1 MTKKTPPGGGIA
13 DPGAM
18 KSWEAAL
25 LTHKKVVDFPHP
37 NSVSLKT
44 LPSFPP
50 PPRPFPP
57 FGSSPQPSP
66 FPQAAWMTL
75 RALHVSARQEK
86 LSSRCTTPHLVRG
99 GKLLCEINTRPS
111 LNPCTHTRL
120 HAHTHTQTGVPL

>member
-1 MTKKTPPGGGIA
+1 MSDKTPLPDGGIA

-18 KSWEAAL
+18 KSWEATL
-25 LTHKKVVDFPHP
+25 LTHEKDVDFSHP
-37 NSVSLKT
+37 TSVSLKA
-44 LPSFPP
+44 LPSFPT

-86 LSSRCTTPHLVRG
+86 LLSRCTTPHLIQG
-99 GKLLCEINTRPS
+99 ENCCAK
-111 LNPCTHTRL
+111 
-120 HAHTHTQTGVPL
+120 